1 MGKLTIMGVTGLV
14 ALALAAGVAWRL
26 DPANGD
32 LSETA
37 GATYQGDSVRSF
49 RNLGELVATSRFVLY
64 GRVVDVEQGEP
75 ERLADGSGAEQVTRY
90 LVVEV
95 DEQLFSREA
104 GARLPSRIRVS
115 DGYWEGGRGYASA
128 SRPWAQPGDEGYLL
142 VTRGRDPR
150 GELVS
155 TYDVLDDAGRVLV
168 DGDHIEFAGEGEGPW
183 DRIDPGTPAEVRAA
197 LDEAVRAARSG
208 AAQPVLVSVCHPSV
222 PGDENSEPV
231 CVKE

>member
-1 MGKLTIMGVTGLV
+1 MGKLTTMGLTGLL
-14 ALALAAGVAWRL
+14 ALVLAAGVAWLL

-37 GATYQGDSVRSF
+37 GATYERDSVYSF
-49 RNLGELVATSRFVLY
+49 EDLGELVATSRFVLH

-75 ERLADGSGAEQVTRY
+75 QRLPDGSGVERVTRY

-95 DEQLFSREA
+95 DEQLFSRYA

-128 SRPWAQPGDEGYLL
+128 SRPWAQPGDEGYFL

-168 DGDHIEFAGEGEGPW
+168 DGDHLEFAGEGDGPW

-197 LDEAVRAARSG
+197 LDDAVRAARSG
-208 AAQPVLVSVCHPSV
+208 EARPVLVTVCHPSV
-222 PGDENSEPV
+222 PGDESSEPV
-231 CVKE
+231 CVRE